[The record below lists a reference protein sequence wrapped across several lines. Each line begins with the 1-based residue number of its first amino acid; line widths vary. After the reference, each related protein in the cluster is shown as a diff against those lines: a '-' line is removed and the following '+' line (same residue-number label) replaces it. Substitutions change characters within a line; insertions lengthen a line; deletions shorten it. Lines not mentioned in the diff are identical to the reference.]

1 MAFRVYVASAQPADS
16 EDAAVP
22 VPADLATATAART
35 RGTSYGCAFVSY
47 ARKDFDRVSLFAQ
60 GLTQREMELAFDV
73 ASLEPGADW
82 GAKLPEMI
90 GRCDVFYLMWSD
102 NAARSKWVEKEAR
115 LAVWLHHK
123 SQRGAP
129 RIVPIT
135 LDRPCTQA
143 AGLPQSL
150 PFRLAVA
157 RPARGPGHAAVHG
170 GAAAMTETPLIPLAA
185 VTWIGEGLKRPECVL
200 TTAKGELFAGD
211 HHAGIVE
218 VGKPKRTI
226 VGAPPGFLPNGVAMT
241 REREFLIA
249 NLGPGGGVWRLDREW
264 RLFPHLFEADGELL
278 RVCNFVGVD
287 AAGNEWISVSTRT
300 YPREL
305 SFRPRH
311 ADGFVVR
318 RDAKGAH
325 IVADGIGFT
334 NEARVDPT
342 GAWLY
347 VNETCAKRISRFP
360 VKGDKL
366 GARETVHEFG
376 PGEFP
381 DGFAFDS
388 EGACGSRASTPTAS
402 SASSSAAGAR

>member
-1 MAFRVYVASAQPADS
+1 
-16 EDAAVP
+16 
-22 VPADLATATAART
+22 
-35 RGTSYGCAFVSY
+35 
-47 ARKDFDRVSLFAQ
+47 
-60 GLTQREMELAFDV
+60 
-73 ASLEPGADW
+73 
-82 GAKLPEMI
+82 
-90 GRCDVFYLMWSD
+90 
-102 NAARSKWVEKEAR
+102 
-115 LAVWLHHK
+115 
-123 SQRGAP
+123 
-129 RIVPIT
+129 
-135 LDRPCTQA
+135 
-143 AGLPQSL
+143 
-150 PFRLAVA
+150 
-157 RPARGPGHAAVHG
+157 
-170 GAAAMTETPLIPLAA
+170 MTETPLIPLAA

-211 HHAGIVE
+211 HHSGIVE
-218 VGKPKRTI
+218 VGKPKRDI

-287 AAGNEWISVSTRT
+287 AEGNEWISVSTRT

-318 RDAKGAH
+318 RDANGAH

-376 PGEFP
+376 AGEFP
-381 DGFAFDS
+381 DGFAFDG

-402 SASSSAAGAR
+402 SASSSSGRRTLILDGSIPELIAEGEAFFNADKGGRHHVELGARSPLEEHRQRRLRRAGPQDRLSRQPRRRPHPDVHVADRRRRAGAVAVLTARMWPPAVGAR